1 MRFATTSPFRY
12 RDGMQIDIV
21 SDTVCPWCFI
31 GKRRLEKAL
40 ALRPDVEFD
49 IRWRAF
55 RLDPSIP
62 PEGVD
67 RKEYMRAKF
76 GDNPNRQAMQDAL
89 RQAGEAEEIRF
100 AFDRIAR
107 SPNTLDSHRLIRWSA
122 TAGVQNQ
129 VVERLFEAYFEEGRD
144 IGNPDVLVEI
154 AAEAG
159 MDSATVADLLENGAD
174 RTLIENEDALA
185 HRLGISGVP
194 TFIFEN
200 KYAIS
205 GAYDPEQLVKVIDT
219 VSEELEKAAAEETS
233 EEDEA

>member
-1 MRFATTSPFRY
+1 MRFARGFLCGSVTA
-12 RDGMQIDIV
+12 MQIDIV

-40 ALRPDVEFD
+40 ALRPDIEFD
-49 IRWRAF
+49 IRWRAY

-76 GDNPNRQAMQDAL
+76 GDNPNRQAMQEAL
-89 RQAGEAEEIRF
+89 KQAGESEDIAF
-100 AFDRIAR
+100 AFDRILR

-122 TAGVQNQ
+122 TAGVQNEI
-129 VVERLFEAYFEEGRD
+129 VERLFEAYFEQGRD
-144 IGNPDVLVEI
+144 IGNADVLIEI

-194 TFIFEN
+194 TFIFQN
-200 KYAIS
+200 KYMIS
-205 GAYDPEQLVKVIDT
+205 GAHDPEQLVRVIDT
-219 VSEELEKAAAEETS
+219 VSEEMEKEPSDVPE
-233 EEDEA
+233 EED

>member
-1 MRFATTSPFRY
+1 
-12 RDGMQIDIV
+12 MQIDIV

-40 ALRPDVEFD
+40 ALRPDIKFD
-49 IRWRAF
+49 IRWRAY

-67 RKEYMRAKF
+67 RKQYMQAKF
-76 GDNPNRQAMQDAL
+76 GNNPNRQAMQDAL
-89 RQAGEAEEIRF
+89 NQAGESEDIAF

-122 TAGVQNQ
+122 TAGVQNE
-129 VVERLFEAYFEEGRD
+129 VVERIFEAYFEDGRD
-144 IGNPDVLVEI
+144 IGNADVLIEI
-154 AAEAG
+154 ASDAG
-159 MDSATVADLLENGAD
+159 MDSATVADLLEQGAD
-174 RTLIENEDALA
+174 RELIENEDAMA

-200 KYAIS
+200 KYIVS
-205 GAYDPEQLVKVIDT
+205 GAHDPEQLLRVIDT
-219 VSEELEKAAAEETS
+219 VAGEMEKSDEGADAEE
-233 EEDEA
+233 D

>member
-1 MRFATTSPFRY
+1 MPFRY

-40 ALRPDVEFD
+40 AQRPEIAFD

-55 RLDPSIP
+55 RLDPTIP

-89 RQAGEAEEIRF
+89 KQAGENEGIAF

-122 TAGVQNQ
+122 TAGVQND

-154 AAEAG
+154 ASEAG

-174 RTLIENEDALA
+174 RSLIENEDALA

-194 TFIFEN
+194 TFIFQN

-205 GAYDPEQLVKVIDT
+205 GAYDPEQLVRVIDT
-219 VSEELEKAAAEETS
+219 VTEEMEKTAEATG
-233 EEDEA
+233 DEA

>member
-1 MRFATTSPFRY
+1 
-12 RDGMQIDIV
+12 MQIDIV

-40 ALRPDVEFD
+40 AMRPDIEFD
-49 IRWRAF
+49 VRWRAYQ
-55 RLDPSIP
+55 LDPTIP

-89 RQAGEAEEIRF
+89 RQAGESEDIAF
-100 AFDRIAR
+100 AFDRITR

-122 TAGVQNQ
+122 TTGIQND

-144 IGNPDVLVEI
+144 IGNRDVLTEI
-154 AAEAG
+154 ADEAG
-159 MDSATVADLLENGAD
+159 MDSATVADLLDQGVDAE
-174 RTLIENEDALA
+174 LIRNEVALA

-194 TFIFEN
+194 TFIFQN
-200 KYAIS
+200 KYLVS
-205 GAYDPEQLVKVIDT
+205 GAHDPDALVRVIDT
-219 VSEELEKAAAEETS
+219 VASESEDAAETAQ
-233 EEDEA
+233 D